1 MFTVPTVLAV
11 TLTPMRETLQEKGVD
26 FAALA
31 HRAGIDPD
39 KLADPSARCPSAK
52 VQRLWRFAADS
63 VGDPCFGLTVG
74 RRARPGMFHAL
85 GLGILSSTSL
95 LKALERVE
103 RYSGIVSTNGR
114 FMLVRTDEA
123 VSLETRP
130 TQFTVAPSSHMFDAL
145 VVALCGMLELC
156 AGPESTPREVRLPHP
171 APQRPEAYRDALRC
185 TVHFDA
191 EHLALCFDPGTVARP
206 AFSGNAE
213 LAAEADRLAS
223 RYLER
228 LEPDSAAARVRNL
241 LLKAMPSGELAQDS
255 VARALHQSA
264 STLQRRLRREGTTY
278 QRLLDVTRR
287 DLAIEY
293 LRQGQHSLA
302 DITFLLGFADQSN
315 FTRAF
320 RRWTGK
326 TPREYLS

>member
-11 TLTPMRETLQEKGVD
+11 TLTPMREALQEKGVD
-26 FAALA
+26 FAVLA
-31 HRAGIDPD
+31 RRAGIVPD
-39 KLADPSARCPSAK
+39 KLANPNARCSSAR
-52 VQRLWRFAADS
+52 VQQLWQLAADS
-63 VGDPCFGLTVG
+63 AGDPCFGLTVG
-74 RRARPGMFHAL
+74 RRARPGVFHAL

-95 LKALERVE
+95 LKALERME
-103 RYSGIVSTNGR
+103 RYSAIVSTNGR
-114 FMLVRTDEA
+114 FILINTDDA

-130 TQFTVAPSSHMFDAL
+130 TEFTVAPSSHMFDAL
-145 VVALCGMLELC
+145 VVALCRMLELC
-156 AGPESTPREVRLPHP
+156 AGPESTPREIHLPHP
-171 APQRPEAYRDALRC
+171 APQNPDAYRDALRC

-191 EHLALCFDPGTVARP
+191 EHLALCFDPVAVSRP

-223 RYLER
+223 SYLER
-228 LEPDSAAARVRNL
+228 LAPDSAAARVRKL
-241 LLKAMPSGELAQDS
+241 LLKAMPSGEVDQDS

-264 STLQRRLRREGTTY
+264 STLQRRLRSEGTTY
-278 QRLLDVTRR
+278 QRLLDGTRR